1 MLHTTTVNHTYP
13 HSHAKLICVRL
24 GYILLI
30 MKIKYGIISDV
41 GRMTAHY
48 DGGTTAALIGAGAT
62 ILSGATQAA
71 VGGKMNKRAV
81 KWAREQ
87 NRLNQEFAREQ
98 NQWNL
103 DFWHKANVYNSPL
116 EQRRRLEAAG
126 YNPVLLDL
134 NGNLSETPI
143 ASSNLANQVAP
154 MPNAAALGL
163 IQQGVS
169 NIMSAPSTYL
179 QNLAQ
184 RNEIQK
190 LASEN
195 EQIKQNTEL
204 LKKTSH
210 LTDEQAKEVS
220 TRIDE
225 INARINQ
232 MTEQNKLIRA
242 NVRES
247 NERSNL
253 AMSEQDVND
262 KKLIQMAL
270 DMGIS
275 LRDIRLR
282 ERMTDSSIASV
293 LKDIELKD
301 AEIQEI
307 SKKINN
313 LSLQAFVLQKQ
324 ITAQDLQNAFQRVL
338 NKYAEDKQSAE
349 ISATLAN
356 AYGQSTSSIGKT
368 LDFFG
373 MRLNQTVESPF
384 GQYQS
389 LQHQVFD
396 RVNNRFGVSNKQY

>member
-1 MLHTTTVNHTYP
+1 MNIRYG
-13 HSHAKLICVRL
+13 LIN
-24 GYILLI
+24 
-30 MKIKYGIISDV
+30 DV
-41 GRMTAHY
+41 GRMTAHF

-71 VGGKMNKRAV
+71 VGGKMNRRSV

-87 NRLNQEFAREQ
+87 NQLNQQFAREQ

-103 DFWHKANVYNSPL
+103 DLWNKANNYNSPL

-126 YNPVLLDL
+126 YNPVLFDA

-143 ASSNLANQVAP
+143 ASANLANQQAP
-154 MPNAAALGL
+154 QPNAAAMGL

-195 EQIKQNTEL
+195 EQIKENTEL

-225 INARINQ
+225 INARIKQ
-232 MTEQNKLIRA
+232 MSEQNKLIRA

-247 NERSNL
+247 NERANL
-253 AMSEQDVND
+253 AMSEIDVND
-262 KKLIQMAL
+262 KKLVQMAL

-282 ERMTDSSIASV
+282 ERMTYANIASV

-301 AEIQEI
+301 SEIKEI
-307 SKKINN
+307 GKKINN
-313 LSLQAFVLQKQ
+313 LSLQSFVIQKQ
-324 ITAQDLQNAFQRVL
+324 ITAQDLQNAFQRVI
-338 NKYAEDKQSAE
+338 NKYADEKQSAE
-349 ISATLAN
+349 ITSTLSSAYNQCTTTIAKTIDWFGSNLEH
-356 AYGQSTSSIGKT
+356 SSKDNWYIPSPT
-368 LDFFG
+368 YPYN
-373 MRLNQTVESPF
+373 NQTT
-384 GQYQS
+384 
-389 LQHQVFD
+389 LMD
-396 RVNNRFGVSNKQY
+396 RINNRFGVSNKQY

>member
-1 MLHTTTVNHTYP
+1 
-13 HSHAKLICVRL
+13 
-24 GYILLI
+24 
-30 MKIKYGIISDV
+30 MKIQFGLITDI
-41 GRMTAHY
+41 GRMTAHF

-71 VGGKMNKRAV
+71 IGGRMNRRAV

-87 NRLNQEFAREQ
+87 NQLNQQFAREQ

-103 DFWHKANVYNSPL
+103 DLWNKANQYNSPL

-126 YNPVLLDL
+126 YNPVLYDAH
-134 NGNLSETPI
+134 GNLSETPI
-143 ASSNLANQVAP
+143 ASANLANQQSPA
-154 MPNAAALGL
+154 PNASALGL

-169 NIMSAPSTYL
+169 NIMSAPSAYL

-184 RNEIQK
+184 RNEIEK

-195 EQIKQNTEL
+195 DQIKENTEL

-210 LTDEQAKEVS
+210 LTDAQAKEVS

-232 MTEQNKLIRA
+232 MSEQNKLIRA

-247 NERSNL
+247 HERANL
-253 AMSEQDVND
+253 AMSEQDLND
-262 KKLIQMAL
+262 KKLVQMAL

-275 LRDIRLR
+275 LRDISLR
-282 ERMTDSSIASV
+282 ERMTDANIASV
-293 LKDIELKD
+293 LKDIDLKD
-301 AEIQEI
+301 SEIKEI

-324 ITAQDLQNAFQRVL
+324 ITAQDLQNAFQRVV
-338 NKYAEDKQSAE
+338 NKYADDKQFAE
-349 ISATLAN
+349 ITSTLAN
-356 AYGQSTSSIGKT
+356 AYGQSTSVIGKT
-368 LDFFG
+368 LDYFG
-373 MRLNQTVESPF
+373 KTLEHSSINSWFIPDAVNPYNTQTRLM
-384 GQYQS
+384 
-389 LQHQVFD
+389 D
-396 RVNNRFGVSNKQY
+396 RINNRFGVKNQQY

>member
-1 MLHTTTVNHTYP
+1 MVIRFG
-13 HSHAKLICVRL
+13 LIN
-24 GYILLI
+24 
-30 MKIKYGIISDV
+30 DV
-41 GRMTAHY
+41 GRMTAHF

-71 VGGKMNKRAV
+71 VGGKMNRRAV

-87 NRLNQEFAREQ
+87 NKLNQEFAREQ

-103 DFWHKANVYNSPL
+103 DLWNKANEYNSPL
-116 EQRRRLEAAG
+116 AQRRRLEQAG
-126 YNPVLLDL
+126 YNPVLYDA

-143 ASSNLANQVAP
+143 ASANLANQQAP
-154 MPNAAALGL
+154 QPNAAALGL

-195 EQIKQNTEL
+195 EQIKENTQL

-210 LTDEQAKEVS
+210 LTEEQAKEVS

-225 INARINQ
+225 INARIAQ
-232 MTEQNKLIRA
+232 MSEQNKLLKA
-242 NVRES
+242 QTRES
-247 NERSNL
+247 TERANL

-262 KKLIQMAL
+262 KRLIQMSL

-282 ERMTDSSIASV
+282 ERMTEANIASV
-293 LKDIELKD
+293 LKDIDLKD

-307 SKKINN
+307 AKKVNN
-313 LSLQAFVLQKQ
+313 LSLQAFVISKQ
-324 ITAQDLQNAFQRVL
+324 ITAQDLQNAFQRVI
-338 NKYAEDKQSAE
+338 NKYADEKQYAE
-349 ISATLAN
+349 ISSTLAN
-356 AYGQSTSSIGKT
+356 AYGQSTSVIGKT
-368 LDFFG
+368 LDYFG
-373 MRLNQTVESPF
+373 KNLEKASKDNWFVPDAVNPYNTQTRLM
-384 GQYQS
+384 
-389 LQHQVFD
+389 D
-396 RVNNRFGVSNKQY
+396 RINNRFGVKNQQY

>member
-1 MLHTTTVNHTYP
+1 
-13 HSHAKLICVRL
+13 
-24 GYILLI
+24 
-30 MKIKYGIISDV
+30 
-41 GRMTAHY
+41 MTAHF

-71 VGGKMNKRAV
+71 VGGRMNRRAV

-87 NRLNQEFAREQ
+87 NQLNQEFAREQ

-103 DFWHKANVYNSPL
+103 DLWNKANEYNSPL
-116 EQRRRLEAAG
+116 AQRRRLEQAG
-126 YNPVLLDL
+126 YNPVLYDAH
-134 NGNLSETPI
+134 GNLSETPI
-143 ASSNLANQVAP
+143 ASANLANQQAP
-154 MPNAAALGL
+154 QPNAAALGL

-169 NIMSAPSTYL
+169 NIMSAPTNYL

-195 EQIKQNTEL
+195 EQIKENTQL

-225 INARINQ
+225 INARIAQ
-232 MTEQNKLIRA
+232 MSEQNKLIKA
-242 NVRES
+242 QTRES
-247 NERSNL
+247 IERANL

-262 KKLIQMAL
+262 KRLIQMSL

-282 ERMTDSSIASV
+282 ERMTEANIASV

-301 AEIQEI
+301 TEIKEI

-313 LSLQAFVLQKQ
+313 LSLEALVLGKQ
-324 ITAQDLQNAFQRVL
+324 ITAQDLQNAFQRVI
-338 NKYAEDKQSAE
+338 NKYADEKQYAE
-349 ISATLAN
+349 ITSTLAN
-356 AYGQSTSSIGKT
+356 AYGQCTSVIGKT
-368 LDFFG
+368 LDYFG
-373 MRLNQTVESPF
+373 KNLEQGSRGHWYLPDASDPYNTQTRLM
-384 GQYQS
+384 
-389 LQHQVFD
+389 D
-396 RVNNRFGVSNKQY
+396 RVNNRFGVKNQQY